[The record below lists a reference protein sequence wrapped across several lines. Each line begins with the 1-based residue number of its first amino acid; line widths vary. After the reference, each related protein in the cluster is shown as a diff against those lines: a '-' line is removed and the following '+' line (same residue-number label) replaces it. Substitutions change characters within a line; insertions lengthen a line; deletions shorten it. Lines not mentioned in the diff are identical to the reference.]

1 MCSLLDAIAHS
12 LAFPRKILKK
22 FLSFPSGLWYN
33 NRGAVMHHLL
43 WPFSLS
49 LPAMAEKLAIVSPRF
64 RGLVQ

>member
-33 NRGAVMHHLL
+33 NRGAVMYHVL
-43 WPFSLS
+43 WPFSPS
-49 LPAMAEKLAIVSPRF
+49 LPAVTEKLAIVPPCSRS
-64 RGLVQ
+64 LVQ